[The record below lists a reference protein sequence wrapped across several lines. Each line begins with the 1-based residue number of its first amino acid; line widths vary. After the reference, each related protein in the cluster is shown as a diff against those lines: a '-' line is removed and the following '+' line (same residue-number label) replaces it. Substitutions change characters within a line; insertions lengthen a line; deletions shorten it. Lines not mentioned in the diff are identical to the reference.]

1 MQRADFAR
9 SFVEHPYWAVMSRML
24 SGTIAAETERML
36 ESDDGLAMSRASVGM
51 CRKILKAPYFDI
63 EQGKAAEVA
72 YQAAIARSKVARS
85 ESAERE
91 GRWKTGT

>member
-24 SGTIAAETERML
+24 SGTIAAETEQL
-36 ESDDGLAMSRASVGM
+36 LAGNEKEEMNRASVGV
-51 CRKILKAPYFDI
+51 CRKILKMPFYDI

-85 ESAERE
+85 EGAERE